1 MASPDVMPYSNAA
14 SLLLVRGVSG
24 AAAAGM
30 IALAARRAGALSTS
44 GAWATI
50 VVGAAA
56 VTAGWRWGALLVLY
70 FGAAVLLSR
79 FGRADKER
87 RTGGVVA
94 KGGARDAMQVMANG
108 GVFAAC
114 TLAVALG
121 SPTTGV
127 TLGLAALGALAASSA
142 DTWATEIG
150 TQFGG
155 TPRSVLTLRPLAT
168 GTSGAISAVG
178 SLAMVAGAA
187 FVACVARWIGLGDA
201 VLIVA
206 TAGIAGA
213 LADSLLGATLQE
225 RRWCHACSLSSER
238 RVHDCGTAT
247 THAGGREWI
256 DNDMVNLLSTFAG
269 AAMAPLLANL

>member
-1 MASPDVMPYSNAA
+1 MASPDVMPYSNAVA
-14 SLLLVRGVSG
+14 LMLERGAAG
-24 AAAAGM
+24 TAAAAV
-30 IALAARRAGALSTS
+30 IACIARRAGALTAS
-44 GAWATI
+44 GAWATV

-56 VTAGWRWGALLVLY
+56 VTAGWRWGVLLVLY
-70 FGAAVLLSR
+70 FSAAVLLSR

-87 RTGGVVA
+87 RTGGMVA
-94 KGGARDAMQVMANG
+94 KGGARDATQVAANG

-114 TLAVALG
+114 MLAIAFGPPSL
-121 SPTTGV
+121 GV
-127 TLGLAALGALAASSA
+127 TMGLAALGALAASSA

-168 GTSGAISAVG
+168 GTSGAISMLG

-187 FVACVARWIGLGDA
+187 FVGGVARWIGLGDT
-201 VLIVA
+201 VLVVA
-206 TAGIAGA
+206 LAGIGGA

-225 RRWCHACSLSSER
+225 RRWCPACATSSER
-238 RVHDCGTAT
+238 PVHDCGVAT